1 MPRTNSSLPLPVRA
15 LGLLALFVLTTSLT
29 GYILFSNVTKTSFH
43 GDEPGWISEGFY
55 YVDLLIKRDF
65 DREKWLNRKARG
77 WGAFNLP
84 LGKYIIGAPITIY
97 SSRHWDG
104 KKYYGFYQW
113 NGGGYKEQKRKG
125 NVPPDEILFTARRVT
140 AFFGALTV
148 GIVFILGYLTYN
160 VWAGVI
166 ASFLLMFNGLFVE
179 TSTRAMIDI
188 FYNFFMILFCI
199 VAVWF
204 LKSSTRWRRIFS
216 SALFGVV
223 VGLACSVKLTG
234 IIIGAILFGLLS
246 VYKMYVE
253 NKSRSDAA
261 NWVLVAMISSLVVI
275 YALNPLFWISFGKI
289 DAGALIKESRPLYK
303 EVVREGIRKDEMY
316 ARYPQFANI
325 TKPFDFFNM
334 FFRWKN
340 NNKWQTIWNKGKM
353 WKQSKAIEFNSD
365 FLFKHATIWFQ
376 WIFFFLGF
384 TIFTVKI
391 IKSIRQSKVSPLSVT
406 LFFFLVNYIFLFSTL
421 GVNWGR
427 WYMAIIISGDII
439 AAVGIYEAAIWT
451 GRKIVRRP
459 A

>member
-1 MPRTNSSLPLPVRA
+1 MSRSNTALSPPVRA
-15 LGLLALFVLTTSLT
+15 LGLPALFVLTTFLS
-29 GYILFSNVTKTSFH
+29 GYILLSNVTKTSFH

-65 DREKWLNRKARG
+65 DREKWLNRKARM

-97 SSRHWDG
+97 SSHYWNG

-113 NGGGYKEQKRKG
+113 NGGGYEEQKRKG
-125 NVPPDEILFTARRVT
+125 NVPPDEVLFAARRVS
-140 AFFGALTV
+140 AFFGALCAGAV
-148 GIVFILGYLTYN
+148 LILGYLVYN
-160 VWAGVI
+160 VWAGAI
-166 ASFLLMFNGLFVE
+166 ASLLLMFNGLYIE
-179 TSTRAMIDI
+179 TATRAMIDI
-188 FYNFFMILFCI
+188 YYNFFMVCFCI

-204 LKSSTRWRRIFS
+204 LQSSSRWRTIIL
-216 SALFGVV
+216 SALFGVIA
-223 VGLACSVKLTG
+223 GLACSVKLTG
-234 IIIGAILFGLLS
+234 IIIGSLLFTSLA
-246 VYKMYVE
+246 VYKMFIE

-261 NWVLVAMISSLVVI
+261 NWALAAVVSSLLVI
-275 YALNPLFWISFGKI
+275 YALNPLFWISFAKI
-289 DAGALIKESRPLYK
+289 DVGALVNESRPLYK

-340 NNKWQTIWNKGKM
+340 QNKWQTSWNKGKM
-353 WKQSKAIEFNSD
+353 WKKSKAIEFNSD
-365 FLFKHATIWFQ
+365 FLFRHATIRFQ
-376 WIFFFLGF
+376 WIFFLLGLAVFL
-384 TIFTVKI
+384 TKI
-391 IKSIRQSKVSPLSVT
+391 IKSIKDNQVSPFGVP
-406 LFFFLVNYIFLFSTL
+406 LFFFLVNYVFLFLTL

-439 AAVGIYEAAIWT
+439 AAVGIYEAVIWT
-451 GRKIVRRP
+451 GQKIVRRR